1 MATFTKRASGRWQA
15 KIRRE
20 GWPDQS
26 KTFQTRADAQAWA
39 RSVERQMD
47 TRSFVVDDN
56 SAAQMTFAQAAERYK
71 EFALP
76 KQRGKLQTGQ
86 MIDRLVRV
94 FGRYS
99 LASITTAQLAE
110 YRDVRLKAVSP
121 QTVVH
126 ELGMVSR
133 LYRTASMDWGI
144 TLPRGNPVAL
154 VRKPAVRNERS
165 RRLSEEEED
174 LLIESLR
181 ECSSIYPQAAT
192 VLAMETGARRSE
204 LLSLTWANVDLD
216 KRVAQLR
223 GKGGGVTKNGDPY
236 RNVPLTA
243 RATNVLRTLNSLPR
257 QDDRVLPISQE
268 SLRISFDRAVD
279 RARKD
284 HLIKLL
290 RQTLLDSGMDVP
302 QIDNEIRALVYKKRQ
317 PREETVDLMKRLAD
331 QDSTLKDFRFHD
343 LRHEATSKL
352 AEKLEMHELM
362 KVTGHKTARMLSRYY
377 HPRAE
382 DLARKLDP
390 DPS

>member
-1 MATFTKRASGRWQA
+1 
-15 KIRRE
+15 
-20 GWPDQS
+20 
-26 KTFQTRADAQAWA
+26 
-39 RSVERQMD
+39 
-47 TRSFVVDDN
+47 
-56 SAAQMTFAQAAERYK
+56 
-71 EFALP
+71 
-76 KQRGKLQTGQ
+76 
-86 MIDRLVRV
+86 
-94 FGRYS
+94 
-99 LASITTAQLAE
+99 
-110 YRDVRLKAVSP
+110 
-121 QTVVH
+121 
-126 ELGMVSR
+126 
-133 LYRTASMDWGI
+133 MDWGI

>member
-26 KTFQTRADAQAWA
+26 KTFQTQAEAKAWA
-39 RSVERQMD
+39 RSVEQQMD
-47 TRSFVVDDN
+47 TRSFVADDN

-86 MIDRLVRV
+86 MIDRLVRE
-94 FGRYS
+94 FGRHS
-99 LASITTAQLAE
+99 LATITTALLAE
-110 YRDVRLKAVSP
+110 YRDKRLKTVSP

-133 LYRTASMDWGI
+133 LYRTASLDWGI

-181 ECSSIYPQAAT
+181 ECSTIYPQAAT

-204 LLSLTWANVDLD
+204 LLSLTWANVDLER
-216 KRVAQLR
+216 RVAQLR

-243 RATNVLRTLNSLPR
+243 RAVNVMRTLEKLPR
-257 QDDRVLPISQE
+257 QDDRVLPITQE
-268 SLRISFDRAVD
+268 SLRISFDRAIE
-279 RARKD
+279 RARKN
-284 HLIKLL
+284 HLINKVRQALL
-290 RQTLLDSGMDVP
+290 GSGVDEP
-302 QIDNEIRALVYKKRQ
+302 QVENDIRALVYKKRR
-317 PREETVDLMKRLAD
+317 PSDAASNLMKRLSD

-343 LRHEATSKL
+343 LRHEATSRL

-382 DLARKLDP
+382 DLARKLDS
-390 DPS
+390 DAD